1 MSINAQPFNP
11 TFKLI
16 GNLAE
21 DQILVFDVSENA
33 FVNSTNSGGGS
44 ASGFTAIENVG
55 STGTAIHYG
64 EAGTTLQLKK
74 LIGGDNL
81 TITDNGTGGL
91 ILAATNTDT
100 IQDGTNLGTG
110 TGLFSSKDSSSH
122 ALQFKSLAVGA
133 GLTLTDDGAGT
144 ITLVNTVGAGS
155 TDADLTL
162 SNLSNV
168 ATARTNLDVYS
179 KTETTAKFL
188 RTDAHSIPDTNNV
201 YDIGSPIRKYN
212 DIYAETFQGTAV
224 LAGNLTVSGSA
235 GQVLTY
241 NGSAWAAADPTGST
255 LEALSNVSNV
265 VPADNQHLVWDAGT
279 SLWTPG
285 SAGSGGGGY
294 QDSDAR
300 GAISVSGDLSYN
312 STTGVISFTQNDTW
326 TNITGTP
333 TTLAGYGITDAF
345 NGTFSLLTGKPT
357 TLAGYG
363 ITDAATSAQ
372 GALADSAL
380 QSVPAQTFASLT
392 GKPTTLAGYGIT
404 DGGGSVTPSSTD
416 TFTNKSGAI
425 SQWTND
431 SNYLTSVPAQTFAS
445 LTGKPTT
452 LAGYG
457 ITDGGGS
464 YANSNV
470 DTHLN
475 TGTATANQALVWT
488 GTDYDWVTSTDSDTT
503 YTAGTGLTLTGTEFS
518 LTSGHFDG
526 AYGSLTGAPTIP
538 SGNQIIDW
546 TSASAGTIHASNY
559 TDTNTTYTAGSGL
572 TLTGTVFS
580 LTSGHFDGA
589 FSSLSGVAAVT
600 ASDDDKVLY
609 YDHSTTSFKWKAG
622 GTPSGYNNTNWDTA
636 FGWGDHST
644 QGYLTSVT
652 SFSGNTFPTTVG
664 GSNQI
669 IVTDGAGNL
678 SWVDSVAPQVTT
690 NTNNIATLQSSSSN
704 WNTAFG
710 WGNHATAGYLT
721 SETDSQTLSLSG
733 TTLSISTGN
742 NVDLGVLTLD
752 DFADVAISSVSDGQ
766 FLTYN
771 NGSGDWE
778 NSTVSIPTLTSQLT
792 NDAGFITS
800 ASTYDNS
807 DVDTHLNQSN
817 PTSGYVLSWNG
828 SDYAWVSNGASGAHY
843 TDSDARAAVSAT
855 TGLSYNS
862 GTGAFSLNSELSGL
876 SNVSSS
882 VPTSGQVLKWNGS
895 AWAPAADVDTD
906 TVYTT
911 FTSDFD
917 TRLATKSTANL
928 SEDASNKYFTDARA
942 RSAIT
947 VAGDLTYNSAT
958 GVISFTETANYD
970 NGDVDT
976 HLNSGSAIS
985 GQILSWDGSDYDW
998 INNDNHTPAW
1008 SQITSKPTT
1017 IAGFGITDA
1026 FDGLYSSLGGTPTT
1040 IAGYGI
1046 TDAVTPTSTDV
1057 FTNKQG
1063 NISQWTND
1071 TGYLTS
1077 VPAQT
1082 FGSLTGKPTTIAG
1095 YGITDA
1101 FDGAFG
1107 SLSGKPTTI
1116 AGYGITDAVT
1126 PSSSTAFTNK
1136 SGNISQWT
1144 NDTGYLVSG
1153 DLSGYALT
1161 SSLSTVATT
1170 GNYSD
1175 LSGTPTMYAN
1185 SDVDSHLNQSN
1196 PTSGYVLSWNGSDY
1210 SWVAQSGGSGATD
1223 KIEEGNSSVEVID
1236 GGADGHIMFNTNG
1249 ADRWQVSNGGH
1260 ILPEANATY
1269 DIGSADKKVR
1279 HLFLSDTSLYIGT
1292 DTLRTNSSNLLFNGD
1307 DVQDYA
1313 NLKNKPDSNTAGTGI
1328 QINSGVISLSSTL
1341 SGLSNVSNTAPSSG
1355 QVLKWS
1361 GSEWAPGTDLAS
1373 GTAAMN
1379 DLTDVSTAGISSGDV
1394 LSWNGSSFVASTPA
1408 SGGASAIND
1417 LSDVDTS
1424 TSAPSNGDVLTWVQ
1438 ADSEWAPAA
1447 PSGGGGGS
1455 GATIEYFKLNYATNG
1470 NLSTISNATSGVS
1483 ATILS
1488 ATGGDVEVSFS
1499 STNYPPAGI
1508 MVYGYHHGQ
1517 NIYNIKN
1524 AHADMNT
1531 RKMSGGGSSGSPIAF
1546 GTMGS
1551 VDLTLDLREASTGS
1565 FRGFGTTTHA
1575 WVMFTTV

>member
-11 TFKLI
+11 TFKLV

-33 FVNSTNSGGGS
+33 FVNSANSGGGG

-55 STGTAIHYG
+55 ATGTAIHYG

-110 TGLFSSKDSSSH
+110 TGLFSSKDSVSH

-133 GLTLTDDGAGT
+133 GLTLTDDGNGT
-144 ITLVNTVGAGS
+144 ITLVNTIAAGT

-162 SNLSNV
+162 SNLSDV
-168 ATARTNLDVYS
+168 VVARTNLDVYS
-179 KTETTAKFL
+179 KTEGDARYHDKFSNFL
-188 RTDAHSIPDTNNV
+188 PSQNNI
-201 YDIGSPIRKYN
+201 YDIGSPTLKFN

-224 LAGNLTVSGSA
+224 LADQLTISGTS
-235 GQVLTY
+235 GQVLTH
-241 NGSAWAAADPTGST
+241 NGSEWVAGAGSSV
-255 LEALSNVSNV
+255 LSSASDMSNVA
-265 VPADNQHLVWDAGT
+265 PADGQHLVWNSGT
-279 SLWTPG
+279 SLWTPS
-285 SAGSGGGGY
+285 SAGEGGGGY
-294 QDSDAR
+294 SDSSAR
-300 GAISVSGDLSYN
+300 AAISVTTGLSYN
-312 STTGVISFTQNDTW
+312 NSTGVIGLNASISDLLDVSSSGVTNGQVLKWNSTTSVWEPGDDTSGSSYGDSDVTSHLATFDGHIIPDTDVTYDLGSSSKRFRDLYLSGSTIDLGGTTLKRANGTGKLQWDGDDVQDYNNLSNKPDLSQITNPGGNPFLRRTDLAVTTGSASGSGALSYNTGNGSFTF
-326 TNITGTP
+326 TP
-333 TTLAGYGITDAF
+333 
-345 NGTFSLLTGKPT
+345 
-357 TLAGYG
+357 
-363 ITDAATSAQ
+363 
-372 GALADSAL
+372 ADL
-380 QSVPAQTFASLT
+380 
-392 GKPTTLAGYGIT
+392 
-404 DGGGSVTPSSTD
+404 SS
-416 TFTNKSGAI
+416 
-425 SQWTND
+425 
-431 SNYLTSVPAQTFAS
+431 YLTSVPAQTFAS

-464 YANSNV
+464 YDNASV

-475 TGTATANQALVWT
+475 VSGATANQMLKWT
-488 GTDYDWVTSTDSDTT
+488 GTDYAWVTSTDSDTT
-503 YTAGTGLTLTGTEFS
+503 YTAG
-518 LTSGHFDG
+518 
-526 AYGSLTGAPTIP
+526 
-538 SGNQIIDW
+538 
-546 TSASAGTIHASNY
+546 
-559 TDTNTTYTAGSGL
+559 SGL
-572 TLTGTVFS
+572 TLNGTEFS

-589 FSSLSGVAAVT
+589 FSSLTGKPTTLAGYGITDGGGDVT
-600 ASDDDKVLY
+600 GA
-609 YDHSTTSFKWKAG
+609 STT
-622 GTPSGYNNTNWDTA
+622 T
-636 FGWGDHST
+636 
-644 QGYLTSVT
+644 
-652 SFSGNTFPTTVG
+652 
-664 GSNQI
+664 
-669 IVTDGAGNL
+669 
-678 SWVDSVAPQVTT
+678 
-690 NTNNIATLQSSSSN
+690 
-704 WNTAFG
+704 
-710 WGNHATAGYLT
+710 LT

-733 TTLSISTGN
+733 TTLTISTGN
-742 NVDLGVLTLD
+742 NVDLGALTLD
-752 DFADVAISSVSDGQ
+752 DFADVTITSVSDGQ

-771 NGSGDWE
+771 NGTGDWE

-800 ASTYDNS
+800 ASTYSNS
-807 DVDTHLNQSN
+807 DVDSHLNQSN

-828 SDYAWVSNGASGAHY
+828 SDYAWVSNGAAGAHY
-843 TDSDARAAVSAT
+843 NDADARAAVSAS

-862 GTGAFSLNSELSGL
+862 GTGVFSLNSELGGL

-882 VPTSGQVLKWNGS
+882 APTSGQVLKWNGS

-917 TRLATKSTANL
+917 TRLATKTTANL

-942 RSAIT
+942 RSAIS
-947 VAGDLTYNSAT
+947 VSGDLTYNSST
-958 GVISFTETANYD
+958 GVISYSEPTMYANS
-970 NGDVDT
+970 DVDS
-976 HLNSGSAIS
+976 HLNSGSATS
-985 GQILSWDGSDYDW
+985 GQILSWTGTDYDW
-998 INNDNHTPAW
+998 ILNDNNTPPWADI
-1008 SQITSKPTT
+1008 SSKPTT

-1026 FDGLYSSLGGTPTT
+1026 FDGAFSSLTGKPTT

-1046 TDAVTPTSTDV
+1046 TDAVTPTSSTT
-1057 FTNKQG
+1057 FTNKSG

-1071 TGYLTS
+1071 TGFITS

-1082 FGSLTGKPTTIAG
+1082 FASLTGKPTTIAG

-1101 FDGAFG
+1101 FDGAFS
-1107 SLSGKPTTI
+1107 SLTGKPTTV

-1126 PSSSTAFTNK
+1126 PTSTTTFTNK

-1144 NDTGYLVSG
+1144 NDSGYLVNS
-1153 DLSGYALT
+1153 DLSGYAQT
-1161 SSLSTVATT
+1161 SNLANVATS

-1185 SDVDSHLNQSN
+1185 SDVDSHLNISSAS
-1196 PTSGYVLSWNGSDY
+1196 TSDVLSWNGSDFA
-1210 SWVAQSGGSGATD
+1210 WVAQSSGGNTD

-1236 GGADGHIMFNTNG
+1236 GGANGHVMFNTNG
-1249 ADRWQVSNGGH
+1249 SDRWQVSNSGH
-1260 ILPEANATY
+1260 ILPEATETY
-1269 DIGSADKKVR
+1269 DIGSATNKVR
-1279 HLFLSDTSLYIGT
+1279 HLYLSDTSLYIGS

-1313 NLKNKPDSNTAGTGI
+1313 NLKNKPDTTSAGTGI
-1328 QINSGVISLSSTL
+1328 QINSGVISLNSTL
-1341 SGLSNVSNTAPSSG
+1341 SGLSNVSSTAPSTG

-1361 GSEWAPGTDLAS
+1361 GSEWAPGTDVAS

-1394 LSWNGSSFVASTPA
+1394 LSWNGSSFVATTPS

-1417 LSDVDTS
+1417 LSDVDTT
-1424 TSAPSNGDVLTWVQ
+1424 TSAPSNGDVLTWS
-1438 ADSEWAPAA
+1438 ASDSEWTPAA

-1470 NLSTISNATSGVS
+1470 NLSSITNATSGVS

-1499 STNYPPAGI
+1499 STNYPPSGI
-1508 MVYGYHHGQ
+1508 MIYGYAYSA
-1517 NIYNIKN
+1517 NEYNIKN

-1546 GTMGS
+1546 GSMGS
-1551 VDLTLDLREASTGS
+1551 VDLTLDLREASTGAGRS
-1565 FRGFGTTTHA
+1565 FGTTTHA

>member
-1 MSINAQPFNP
+1 MSINAQPFQP
-11 TFKLI
+11 QFKLI

-21 DQILVFDVSENA
+21 DQVLVYDTSEGA
-33 FVNSTNSGGGS
+33 FVNSAGSGGGG
-44 ASGFTAIENVG
+44 AGGFTAIENVG
-55 STGTAIHYG
+55 ATGTAIHYG

-91 ILAATNTDT
+91 ILTATNTDT

-110 TGLFSSKDSSSH
+110 TGIFSSKDAGTH

-179 KTETTAKFL
+179 KTEGDARYHDKFSNFL
-188 RTDAHSIPDTNNV
+188 PSQNNI
-201 YDIGSPIRKYN
+201 YDIGSPTLKFN

-224 LAGNLTVSGSA
+224 LADQLTISGTS
-235 GQVLTY
+235 GQVLTH
-241 NGSAWAAADPTGST
+241 NGTNWVAGAGSSVLSSASDMST
-255 LEALSNVSNV
+255 VA
-265 VPADNQHLVWDAGT
+265 PANGQHLVWDSGT

-285 SAGSGGGGY
+285 ASGSGGGGY

-300 GAISVSGDLSYN
+300 GAISVAGDLSYN
-312 STTGVISFTQNDTW
+312 SSTGVITFSQNDAW
-326 TNITGTP
+326 SNITGT
-333 TTLAGYGITDAF
+333 
-345 NGTFSLLTGKPT
+345 
-357 TLAGYG
+357 
-363 ITDAATSAQ
+363 
-372 GALADSAL
+372 
-380 QSVPAQTFASLT
+380 
-392 GKPTTLAGYGIT
+392 PTTLAGYGIT

-475 TGTATANQALVWT
+475 TGTATANQVLKWT

-503 YTAGTGLTLTGTEFS
+503 YTAGSGLTLTGTVFS

-572 TLTGTVFS
+572 TLSGTEFSLTGGHYNDSAVDTHLNVSGATANQMLKWTGTDYDWVTSTDSDTTYTAGSGLTLTGTVFS

-589 FSSLSGVAAVT
+589 FSSLTGKPTTLAGYGITDGGGDVT
-600 ASDDDKVLY
+600 GA
-609 YDHSTTSFKWKAG
+609 STTNF
-622 GTPSGYNNTNWDTA
+622 TNKT
-636 FGWGDHST
+636 
-644 QGYLTSVT
+644 
-652 SFSGNTFPTTVG
+652 GNI
-664 GSNQI
+664 SQ
-669 IVTDGAGNL
+669 
-678 SWVDSVAPQVTT
+678 WT
-690 NTNNIATLQSSSSN
+690 ND
-704 WNTAFG
+704 
-710 WGNHATAGYLT
+710 AGYLT

-733 TTLSISTGN
+733 SVLAISTGN
-742 NVDLGVLTLD
+742 NVDLGALTLD
-752 DFADVAISSVSDGQ
+752 DFADVQISGVANGQ

-800 ASTYDNS
+800 AGTYDNS
-807 DVDTHLNQSN
+807 DVDTHLNQTN

-828 SDYAWVSNGASGAHY
+828 SDYAWVSNGATGAHY
-843 TDSDARAAVSAT
+843 NDTDARAAVSAT

-862 GTGAFSLNSELSGL
+862 GTGVFSLNSELSGL
-876 SNVSSS
+876 SNVSSTAAS
-882 VPTSGQVLKWNGS
+882 TGQVLKWNGS

-942 RSAIT
+942 RSAIS
-947 VAGDLTYNSAT
+947 VSGDLTYNAST

-976 HLNSGSAIS
+976 HLNSSSAAS

-1046 TDAVTPTSTDV
+1046 TDAVTPTSTNV

-1071 TGYLTS
+1071 TGFLTS

-1082 FGSLTGKPTTIAG
+1082 FASLTGKPTSIAG

-1136 SGNISQWT
+1136 SGNVSQWT
-1144 NDTGYLVSG
+1144 NDANYLSSVPAQ
-1153 DLSGYALT
+1153 LF
-1161 SSLSTVATT
+1161 SSLV
-1170 GNYSD
+1170 
-1175 LSGTPTMYAN
+1175 GTPTTLAGYGITDALETSELYEN
-1185 SDVDSHLNQSN
+1185 SDVDAHLNSGTAS
-1196 PTSGYVLSWNGSDY
+1196 TSDILSWNGSDY
-1210 SWVAQSGGSGATD
+1210 AWVAQSAGGNTD

-1236 GGADGHIMFNTNG
+1236 GGANGHVMFNTNG
-1249 ADRWQVSNGGH
+1249 SDRWQVSNSGH
-1260 ILPEANATY
+1260 ILPEADATY
-1269 DIGSADKKVR
+1269 DIGSASNKVR
-1279 HLFLSDTSLYIGT
+1279 HLFLSNSSLYLGT

-1307 DVQDYA
+1307 DVQDYD
-1313 NLKNKPDSNTAGTGI
+1313 NLKNKPTAQTAGTGI

-1341 SGLSNVSNTAPSSG
+1341 GGLSNVSSSAPSTG

-1379 DLTDVSTAGISSGDV
+1379 DLTDVSTAGISNGQV
-1394 LSWNGSSFVASTPA
+1394 LSWNGSSFVATTPA
-1408 SGGASAIND
+1408 SGGGASAIND

-1470 NLSTISNATSGVS
+1470 NLTSVTNTTSGVS
-1483 ATILS
+1483 ATITS
-1488 ATGGDVEVSFS
+1488 ATGGTVDITFS
-1499 STNYPPAGI
+1499 STNYPPAN
-1508 MVYGYHHGQ
+1508 MLMYGYAYSSNKYVVKPVSG
-1517 NIYNIKN
+1517 
-1524 AHADMNT
+1524 DMST
-1531 RKMSGGGSSGSPIAF
+1531 KEVTGGGSSGSPIAF
-1546 GTMGS
+1546 GSMGS
-1551 VDLTLDLREASTGS
+1551 VKLTLKLREADTGAS
-1565 FRGFGTTTHA
+1565 RSFGTTTHA
-1575 WVMFTTV
+1575 WLMFTTV

>member
-16 GNLAE
+16 GNLVE

-33 FVNSTNSGGGS
+33 FVNSTNSGGGG

-55 STGTAIHYG
+55 ATGTAIHYG

-110 TGLFSSKDSSSH
+110 TGLFSSKDSTSH

-133 GLTLTDDGAGT
+133 GLTLTDDGNGT
-144 ITLVNTVGAGS
+144 ITLVNTIGAGS

-162 SNLSNV
+162 SNLSDV
-168 ATARTNLDVYS
+168 AVARTNLDVYS
-179 KTETTAKFL
+179 KSETTAKFL

-201 YDIGSPIRKYN
+201 YDIGSPTRKYN
-212 DIYAETFQGTAV
+212 DIYAETFQGTAI
-224 LAGNLTVSGSA
+224 LAGNLTLSGTA

-265 VPADNQHLVWDAGT
+265 APADNQHLVWDAGT

-357 TLAGYG
+357 TIAGYG
-363 ITDAATSAQ
+363 ITDAFD
-372 GALADSAL
+372 GAYG
-380 QSVPAQTFASLT
+380 SLT
-392 GKPTTLAGYGIT
+392 GAPTIPTA
-404 DGGGSVTPSSTD
+404 V
-416 TFTNKSGAI
+416 
-425 SQWTND
+425 SQLTND
-431 SNYLTSVPAQTFAS
+431 SSFLTSVPAQTFAS
-445 LTGKPTT
+445 ITGKPTT

-470 DTHLN
+470 DAHLNVSGATANQVLKWTGTDYAWVTSTDSDTTYTAGTGLTLSGTEFSLTSGHFDGDYNSLSNKPNLFDGQYSSLSGKPTLFSGSYNDLSAKPTLFDGAYSSLTGKPTTLAGYGITDAYDNADVNAHLN
-475 TGTATANQALVWT
+475 TGTATANQILKWT
-488 GTDYDWVTSTDSDTT
+488 GTDYAWVTSTDSDTTYTAGSGLTLTGTEFSLTGGHYNDSAVDTHLNVSGATANQMLKWTGTDYAWVTSTDSDTT

-526 AYGSLTGAPTIP
+526 AFSSLTGTPT
-538 SGNQIIDW
+538 
-546 TSASAGTIHASNY
+546 TLAGYGI
-559 TDTNTTYTAGSGL
+559 TDGGGDV
-572 TLTGTVFS
+572 TG
-580 LTSGHFDGA
+580 A
-589 FSSLSGVAAVT
+589 
-600 ASDDDKVLY
+600 
-609 YDHSTTSFKWKAG
+609 STTTFTNK
-622 GTPSGYNNTNWDTA
+622 SGAISQWTND
-636 FGWGDHST
+636 
-644 QGYLTSVT
+644 
-652 SFSGNTFPTTVG
+652 
-664 GSNQI
+664 
-669 IVTDGAGNL
+669 
-678 SWVDSVAPQVTT
+678 
-690 NTNNIATLQSSSSN
+690 
-704 WNTAFG
+704 
-710 WGNHATAGYLT
+710 AGYLT

-733 TTLSISTGN
+733 SVLTISTGN
-742 NVDLGVLTLD
+742 NVDLGALTID
-752 DFADVAISSVSDGQ
+752 DFADVNITSVADGQ
-766 FLTYN
+766 FLTYDN
-771 NGSGDWE
+771 VAGEWT

-800 ASTYDNS
+800 ASTYSNS
-807 DVDTHLNQSN
+807 DVDSHLNQSN

-828 SDYAWVSNGASGAHY
+828 SDYAWVSNGATGAHY
-843 TDSDARAAVSAT
+843 NDADARAAVSAS

-862 GTGAFSLNSELSGL
+862 GTGVFSLNSELSGL

-882 VPTSGQVLKWNGS
+882 APTSGQVLKWNGS

-942 RSAIT
+942 RSAIS
-947 VAGDLTYNSAT
+947 VSGDLTYNSTT
-958 GVISFTETANYD
+958 GVISYSEPTMYANS
-970 NGDVDT
+970 DVDS
-976 HLNSGSAIS
+976 HLNSGSATS
-985 GQILSWDGSDYDW
+985 GQILSWTGTDYDW
-998 INNDNHTPAW
+998 ILNDNNTPPWADI
-1008 SQITSKPTT
+1008 SSKPTT

-1026 FDGLYSSLGGTPTT
+1026 FDGAFSSLT
-1040 IAGYGI
+1040 
-1046 TDAVTPTSTDV
+1046 
-1057 FTNKQG
+1057 
-1063 NISQWTND
+1063 
-1071 TGYLTS
+1071 
-1077 VPAQT
+1077 
-1082 FGSLTGKPTTIAG
+1082 
-1095 YGITDA
+1095 
-1101 FDGAFG
+1101 
-1107 SLSGKPTTI
+1107 GKPTTI

-1144 NDTGYLVSG
+1144 NDSGYLVNS
-1153 DLSGYALT
+1153 DLSGYAQT
-1161 SSLSTVATT
+1161 SSLATVATS

-1185 SDVDSHLNQSN
+1185 SDVDSHLNRSSASTN
-1196 PTSGYVLSWNGSDY
+1196 DVLSWNGSDF
-1210 SWVAQSGGSGATD
+1210 SWIAQSSSGATD

-1236 GGADGHIMFNTNG
+1236 GGADGHVMFNTNG
-1249 ADRWQVSNGGH
+1249 SDRWQVSNSGH
-1260 ILPEANATY
+1260 ILPEADSTY
-1269 DIGSADKKVR
+1269 DIGSATNKVR
-1279 HLFLSDTSLYIGT
+1279 HLYLSNSSLYLGT

-1313 NLKNKPDSNTAGTGI
+1313 NLKNKPDTTSAGTGI

-1341 SGLSNVSNTAPSSG
+1341 SGLSNVSNTAPSTG

-1361 GSEWAPGTDLAS
+1361 GSEWAPGTDVAS
-1373 GTAAMN
+1373 GTASMN

-1394 LSWNGSSFVASTPA
+1394 LSWNGSSFVASTPT

-1438 ADSEWAPAA
+1438 ADSEWAPQA

-1470 NLSTISNATSGVS
+1470 NLDSITNATSGVS
-1483 ATILS
+1483 ATIVS

-1499 STNYPPAGI
+1499 STNYPPSGI
-1508 MVYGYHHGQ
+1508 IIYGYAYSA
-1517 NIYNIKN
+1517 NEYNIKN

-1531 RKMSGGGSSGSPIAF
+1531 RKMAGGGTSGSPIAF
-1546 GTMGS
+1546 GSMGS
-1551 VDLTLDLREASTGS
+1551 VDLTLDLREASTGAGRS
-1565 FRGFGTTTHA
+1565 FGTTTHA